1 MRKYIFQEIILKE
14 EERLAARSAT
24 RIALD
29 IVCNLP
35 GDETADNSKQS
46 VRCPVVA
53 QKPVVCVARVSRVPV
68 SPATARVE
76 NLVAQ
81 EGGSG
86 PDGRPGDCRVE
97 VVVAREESG
106 VARLVVVAS
115 LRSST
120 GHEGK
125 AGCEKKRRKHFA
137 FSSDDECLYEGQKT
151 SRKGRI
157 ELSTKVRQDR
167 GGVRPGVST
176 ALY

>member
-1 MRKYIFQEIILKE
+1 MRKYIFKEIILKE
-14 EERLAARSAT
+14 EERLAARSST

-29 IVCNLP
+29 IVYNLP

-68 SPATARVE
+68 SPAAARVE

-97 VVVAREESG
+97 VVVASEESG
-106 VARLVVVAS
+106 VAHLVVVS

-176 ALY
+176 AL